1 MPQIP
6 ASTEHSRKIFRHCGR
21 AHGAVLLLLA
31 LAACSGP
38 APETRSDGN
47 MTSAGAID
55 NSVLPEPGPAA
66 NVAQAAAAPV
76 DYAGRWVGVEGM
88 YLDITAAG
96 TPGRF
101 RLAMQ
106 WDLDNKGTFEG
117 TAKGDTIVFERNG
130 VGETLRPT
138 DGDATGLKYLAGKT
152 TCLTVKPGEGYCRK

>member
-6 ASTEHSRKIFRHCGR
+6 ASTEHSRSAFRHCAQTR
-21 AHGAVLLLLA
+21 GAALMLLA
-31 LAACSGP
+31 LSACSGP

-55 NSVLPEPGPAA
+55 NSVLPEPGPTA

-88 YLDITAAG
+88 YLDIAPAG
-96 TPGRF
+96 TPGRY

-130 VGETLRPT
+130 VSETLRPT

-152 TCLTVKPGEGYCRK
+152 SCLTVKPGEGYCRK